1 MNFKLQS
8 HIMMMCFTV
17 FLVSISS
24 GAQDPLLTIK
34 TDSSQNLPDGYGE
47 IQLTVSFDLT
57 EVPKNREVIYT
68 AELQWSGNSGVY
80 DILEVKN
87 PDLENLALVKTSTV
101 HRMEVQGN
109 QKIAIKKHQFILQ
122 PQSLGMAYAGDVVI
136 RYRNVITNEESQ
148 LITNR
153 LGVKVIDPV
162 AEPGSRILFL
172 PKNLFYALVFIIL
185 AIGLLFML
193 LPFWKKRQERIRR
206 EKEALAAQVPLEQI
220 YLEQLKT
227 VDLKSVDSSTQFS
240 EISRIFRHYLV
251 EKLGLQT
258 PGASTSEL
266 INLLQNH
273 ITDERLLVNANEI
286 LKTCDL
292 AKFSGG
298 GMDNSE
304 LMRVYTLVES
314 IFETQLKSPA

>member
-1 MNFKLQS
+1 MT
-8 HIMMMCFTV
+8 MCFTV

-47 IQLTVSFDLT
+47 IKLTASFDQT
-57 EVPKNREVIYT
+57 EVPKNREVVYT

-109 QKIAIKKHQFILQ
+109 QRIAIKKHQFILQ

-136 RYRNVITNEESQ
+136 RYRNVVTNEESQ

-153 LGVKVIDPV
+153 LGIKVIDPI

-172 PKNLFYALVFIIL
+172 PKNLFYALVFIVL
-185 AIGLLFML
+185 ASGLIFVFLS
-193 LPFWKKRQERIRR
+193 FWKKRQARIRR
-206 EKEALAAQVPLEQI
+206 EKEALAVQVPLEQI
-220 YLEQLKT
+220 YLEQLKK
-227 VDLKSVDSSTQFS
+227 VDLKAVDSSTQFS

-251 EKLGLQT
+251 EKLGIQT

-266 INLLQNH
+266 INLLHNY

-304 LMRVYTLVES
+304 LMRVYTLAES
-314 IFETQLKSPA
+314 IFETHLKPPAQ